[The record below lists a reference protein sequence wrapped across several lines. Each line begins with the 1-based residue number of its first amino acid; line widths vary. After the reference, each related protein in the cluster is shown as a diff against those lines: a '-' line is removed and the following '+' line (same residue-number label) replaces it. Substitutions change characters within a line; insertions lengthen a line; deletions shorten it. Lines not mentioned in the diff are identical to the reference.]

1 MAASADEMLMMLN
14 QWDGC
19 CIGVPPTPYDA
30 IEVKLKA
37 AAKGDTRLRTTG
49 TLSGVLR
56 VEPYLVKD
64 WLVSLYIMDDGELLD
79 AAGQATPGQHSK

>member
-1 MAASADEMLMMLN
+1 MAASPDEMLMMLN

-37 AAKGDTRLRTTG
+37 PAKGNDRLRTSG
-49 TLSGVLR
+49 TLTGQFKVD
-56 VEPYLVKD
+56 PYLVKD
-64 WLVSLYIMDDGELLD
+64 WLVSLFIMENGELSD
-79 AAGQATPGQHSK
+79 AAGTAAAGQHGK